1 MLLILKPFALV
12 ALAVG
17 KGIGAVALTLSFVV
31 LTFID
36 VSVLVCGLTLSV
48 GLSGHHFALVFATV
62 LRGGRAKRNFLRIHT
77 QWQAEK

>member
-1 MLLILKPFALV
+1 
-12 ALAVG
+12 
-17 KGIGAVALTLSFVV
+17 
-31 LTFID
+31 
-36 VSVLVCGLTLSV
+36 V